1 MKIIITENQKNE
13 TEETLIDEINERGF
27 MSAAQ
32 HFGLSLMKLAKL
44 SNIGI
49 EAHSDEENIPMVED
63 FLEELVN
70 RNNVYNN
77 CKINYESGFISVI
90 SWECNF
96 NFDNKD
102 YIVFGYATPYEDGS
116 YETIVEIGKIT
127 IDGDTENFFT
137 ELEDTFKNPQY
148 FSNIKELVDWFENTY
163 KPKTYEIFVKLF
175 DKYIIEYL

>member
-1 MKIIITENQKNE
+1 
-13 TEETLIDEINERGF
+13 
-27 MSAAQ
+27 
-32 HFGLSLMKLAKL
+32 
-44 SNIGI
+44 
-49 EAHSDEENIPMVED
+49 
-63 FLEELVN
+63 LVN

-102 YIVFGYATPYEDGS
+102 YIVFGYSTPYEDGS
-116 YETIVEIGKIT
+116 YETTVEIGKIT